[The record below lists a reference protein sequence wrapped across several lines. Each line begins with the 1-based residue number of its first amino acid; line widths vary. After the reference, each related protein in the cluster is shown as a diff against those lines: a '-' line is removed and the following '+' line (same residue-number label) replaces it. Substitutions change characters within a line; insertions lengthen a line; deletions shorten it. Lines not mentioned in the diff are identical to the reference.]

1 MKLSIL
7 LGRSILV
14 AGLFAAGSLAA
25 MNHSSHDGSMHGM
38 HGTHGEHSGM
48 MDKETPEDMRELVLY
63 PRPVYEATLRNM
75 REHLRGIHE
84 VQRLVGEGK
93 YAEAAAAA
101 DKGMGMGHNHGAEG
115 KASEH
120 QFMPAGMMMLGRGMH
135 TAAADLATTLR
146 DAEVTDDLQAVF
158 AAMGKVTANCVA
170 CHDAYRLQ
178 PME

>member
-1 MKLSIL
+1 MRKLSL
-7 LGRSILV
+7 VGAAVVSTALV
-14 AGLFAAGSLAA
+14 AAVAFAAMDHSNHGS
-25 MNHSSHDGSMHGM
+25 SMHGK
-38 HGTHGEHSGM
+38 HSDLMNQKM
-48 MDKETPEDMRELVLY
+48 MNSKIATDNRELVLY
-63 PRPVYEATLRNM
+63 PRPVYESTLANM

-93 YAEAAAAA
+93 FAEAANAAER
-101 DKGMGMGHNHGAEG
+101 GMGMGHNHGAEG
-115 KASEH
+115 NAAEH
-120 QFMPAGMMMLGRGMH
+120 QFMPKGMMALGSGMH
-135 TAAADLATTLR
+135 GAAAELATTLR

>member
-1 MKLSIL
+1 MKLSNL

-38 HGTHGEHSGM
+38 DGKHAGM
-48 MDKETPEDMRELVLY
+48 MGKETPEDTRELVLY
-63 PRPVYEATLRNM
+63 PRPVYESTLRNM

-84 VQRLVGEGK
+84 VQRLVGEGM

-101 DKGMGMGHNHGAEG
+101 EKGMGMGHNHGAEG
-115 KASEH
+115 NASEH
-120 QFMPAGMMMLGRGMH
+120 QFMPAGMMLLGRGMH